1 MGNLDI
7 YYKCSGYC
15 LERDW
20 HKTMGMLEFYQFFIT
35 PIIHTDNSDII
46 LFKTT
51 EKQKLPN
58 YYLSLKFIKKH
69 YILQN

>member
-15 LERDW
+15 LERGW
-20 HKTMGMLEFYQFFIT
+20 HKAMGMLEFYQFFIT
-35 PIIHTDNSDII
+35 SIIHTDNSDII

-51 EKQKLPN
+51 EKQVTELLLEFEIHKETLH
-58 YYLSLKFIKKH
+58 SAK
-69 YILQN
+69 